1 MLLLQDPISSMA
13 QSTTNSA
20 IKLAEAAND
29 LGALKVIFGVFLAF
43 IVVILCLFVYQFLSM
58 NKKFNNM
65 YGSIERVDDYFSSA
79 NSKTIGKS
87 QANVLIRRSFNNIS
101 TIMKYQ
107 VLRIR
112 TENNIQDR
120 ERVRKKVDLMV
131 KNEYNELVNFLSNFI
146 CDGTPIS
153 DIIREDDIASVKNVI
168 IEQIYAQKESFS
180 VSMMDQTIDMYIN
193 GLKLVYLKKF

>member
-168 IEQIYAQKESFS
+168 IEQIYVQKESFS

>member
-1 MLLLQDPISSMA
+1 MFLPDQISSMA
-13 QSTTNSA
+13 ESTTNSA

-43 IVVILCLFVYQFLSM
+43 MIVILCLFVYQFLSM
-58 NKKFNNM
+58 NRKFNNM

-120 ERVRKKVDLMV
+120 ERVRKKVDMMV

-168 IEQIYAQKESFS
+168 IEQIYQKDNFS
-180 VSMMDQTIDMYIN
+180 VSMMDQTIEMYIN

>member
-1 MLLLQDPISSMA
+1 MILLQDPISSMA

-20 IKLAEAAND
+20 LKLAEAAND

-168 IEQIYAQKESFS
+168 IEQIYVQKESFS